1 MPDIK
6 PPVYIGIPDHLD
18 IRRDLLL
25 CSKDIITSLK
35 AYESAREDRLKRIE
49 LTFELHKIMDELG
62 VLTKKT
68 RLKLPRMPGRIS
80 ISQETSPKSEQT
92 GSPIK
97 KAKKIESDKLG
108 ILDQEMTRIE
118 AKLKRLA

>member
-25 CSKDIITSLK
+25 CSRDIISSLK
-35 AYESAREDRLKRIE
+35 AYEAAREDRLKRVE
-49 LTFELHKIMDELG
+49 LTFELHKVMDEIS

-68 RLKLPRMPGRIS
+68 RLKLPRMPSRIS
-80 ISQETSPKSEQT
+80 MSTESSPKIEPQGT
-92 GSPIK
+92 AVK
-97 KAKKIESDKLG
+97 KGKRAETDKLG
-108 ILDQEMTRIE
+108 ILDQEMSRIE
-118 AKLKRLA
+118 AKLKKLA

>member
-6 PPVYIGIPDHLD
+6 PPVYIGIPDHLE
-18 IRRDLLL
+18 IRRDLLH

-35 AYESAREDRLKRIE
+35 AYETARENRLQRIE
-49 LTFELHKIMDELG
+49 LTYELHKVMDEIA

-68 RLKLPRMPGRIS
+68 RLKLPKMAGRMS
-80 ISQETSPKSEQT
+80 IVPESTPKPEQT
-92 GSPIK
+92 GSPTK
-97 KAKKIESDKLG
+97 KAKKVESDKLG

-118 AKLKRLA
+118 AKIKRLA